1 MPRILQTPQRTGE
14 NYAEADGGKPG
25 CDGTNENAGSD
36 EMGWFNEQHQ
46 SLCRRNCVEREG
58 IYVSRKGDRKAALY
72 KDENKNC

>member
-1 MPRILQTPQRTGE
+1 MS
-14 NYAEADGGKPG
+14 G
-25 CDGTNENAGSD
+25 CDGELEYTGSD
-36 EMGWFNEQHQ
+36 EMGWFNEWHQ